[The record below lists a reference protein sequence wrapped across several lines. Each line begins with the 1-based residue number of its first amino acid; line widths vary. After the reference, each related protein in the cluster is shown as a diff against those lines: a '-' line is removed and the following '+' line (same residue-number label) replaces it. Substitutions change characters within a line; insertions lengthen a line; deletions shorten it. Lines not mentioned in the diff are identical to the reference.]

1 MTLIPKAQIADLR
14 TKAKTLSKALEQ
26 GYMELAKILYE
37 VFSTPIDNDPKNPPM
52 YVAWGF
58 TSFAQYADEELGLDR
73 RKAERLRAIW
83 YRLSVEL
90 CDLDDITRQRVI
102 NLGWTKVREL
112 IRVLTLRN
120 AQEWVD
126 KAEGCTQQELQN
138 AIRVYLEKKD
148 ARLMQRFKDAQTK
161 QDAAVA
167 AIAKDSGDASVEAA
181 PEPAPGEPLP
191 DDDDEVPVIVEPL
204 KSKSFAFYL
213 DQYEIVQAALKRAAQ
228 LANSE
233 KPSYLL
239 TMICTDFLATNDF
252 SQIGSEQFMKFLVK
266 YENLMNV
273 DLIVRDRGTRKIL
286 YGLTTLEHMA
296 SEEE

>member
-1 MTLIPKAQIADLR
+1 MIPKAQQDDLR
-14 TKAKTLSKALEQ
+14 NKAKTLSKALEQ

-52 YVAWGF
+52 YMAWGY
-58 TSFAQYADEELGLDR
+58 TSFTQYADEELGLDR

-90 CDLDDITRQRVI
+90 CDLDDITRARII

-120 AQEWVD
+120 AQEWVE
-126 KAEGCTQQELQN
+126 KAEGCSQQELQN
-138 AIRVYLEKKD
+138 AVRVYIEKRESLK
-148 ARLMQRFKDAQTK
+148 AQRFAESQAR
-161 QDAAVA
+161 QEQVIA
-167 AIAKDSGDASVEAA
+167 AIAKD
-181 PEPAPGEPLP
+181 PEPGLESAVPAPVTASAPPPEEDEP
-191 DDDDEVPVIVEPL
+191 PVIVEPMRA
-204 KSKSFAFYL
+204 KQFAFYH
-213 DQYEIVQAALKRAAQ
+213 DQFEVVDAALKRASQ
-228 LANSE
+228 LTNSQ

-252 SQIGSEQFMKFLVK
+252 SSIGSEQFMKFLVK

-273 DLIVRDRGTRKIL
+273 DMIVRDRNTGKIL
-286 YGLTTLEHMA
+286 YGLQTLERMA